1 VLCGER
7 RTDSKELTRLLGERP
22 ERVVV
27 WGVEGRHGLVER
39 IRAAG
44 ARVTLRTHA
53 SDLVEPGRAEAFARD
68 ADTALVPVFS
78 AASAVHDRIVGAPG
92 SLARTLA
99 GLRALDASG
108 VRLEV
113 EVPLLPPRLSDFTAL
128 VELLHRAVPRLAAIA
143 FVSPPG
149 LPSVLSP
156 RGVAELRSPL
166 VRAVET
172 ALARGIEVVTG
183 PEAGVPLCVLGHAP
197 HLAKALRFDPRR
209 RARSRTDRA
218 HALGCAGC
226 AARRTCPGTTPED
239 DPQPFVER
247 PASLFVQRTPG
258 APAFSVEHKKL
269 AGRTPLLVLRPTV
282 HCNQDCTFCSANET
296 SNNVWDDPRT
306 MLRAIVRAAD
316 RGVERVSFGGGEP
329 TLAKDLVHYVRAARR
344 LGIPKIELVTNA
356 VLLDKPAKVAAL
368 ASAGLS
374 HAFVSLHAHDE
385 RIAQRLTRKV
395 GDHARTLRGIAHLL
409 DAGIDVSL
417 NHVITAQNQ
426 AYLTRFVE
434 MVHGTFGG
442 RAPISFAFVTPQF
455 KVLEDLTQ
463 MPRLSEVMPALKRA
477 LYRATEL
484 GQPAFVGSRQGV
496 PPCLLGEL
504 RAYSDIF
511 RFRSEPAAEDAPQKV
526 LAPGCASCRYA
537 GRCTGLWR
545 PYAERYGTAELA
557 PVPGPRFTDEDVA
570 RIWEHPT
577 DWPWDM
583 PRTLAHAPPILRDG
597 PEREHAARVSLHP
610 VEAPAIRSLP
620 VLGRSRPLRILLL
633 GSGRQARRIE
643 RAVRAL
649 PELVIEGVAS
659 PHLAHA
665 DWPELGHAPRFAS
678 AEEALEAL
686 RPEAVIVAASTSAH
700 VALAR
705 SALDAGAAVLLE
717 KPIAERAAEA
727 DALVQHPAALRLVMA
742 YQTLHATGIERALDA
757 EGALVST
764 RRSTAEGPEALR
776 SWSRASLAETL
787 EHSVSLALAALGEG
801 LPRLGGVA
809 FRGRRAPEYVSVE
822 LLHPRGPARLE
833 LDFLAERDE
842 WTLARGGLVWQ
853 RRGPEIRIERG
864 ASSERVPG
872 GGSDLHRLLAH
883 FRAVAVEGAPSRAGP
898 ALGVA
903 TAELTFA
910 ILAAL
915 EREGAPFDDEDAP
928 RHARSPLL
936 AAFPR
941 SG

>member
-1 VLCGER
+1 MLCGER
-7 RTDSKELTRLLGERP
+7 RTASMELTRLLGERP

-27 WGVEGRHGLVER
+27 WGAEGRQGLVER

-44 ARVTLRTHA
+44 ACVTLRTHA
-53 SDLVEPGRAEAFARD
+53 GDLVEPGRAEAFARD

-78 AASAVHDRIVGAPG
+78 AAPAVHDRIVGAPG
-92 SLARTLA
+92 ALARTLA

-113 EVPLLPPRLSDFTAL
+113 EVPLLAPRLSDLAAL
-128 VELLHRAVPRLAAIA
+128 VELLHRAVPRLARIS

-149 LPSVLSP
+149 LPAVLSP

-166 VRAVET
+166 ARAVEA
-172 ALARGIEVVTG
+172 ALSRGIDVVTG

-197 HLAKALRFDPRR
+197 NLAKALRFDPHR
-209 RARSRTDRA
+209 RARSRPDRA
-218 HALGCAGC
+218 HTLGCAGC
-226 AARRTCPGTTPED
+226 AALRSCPGTTAED
-239 DPQPFVER
+239 DPQPFVTR

-258 APAFSVEHKKL
+258 APAFSIEHKKL

-296 SNNVWDDPRT
+296 SNNVWDDPRA

-329 TLAKDLVHYVRAARR
+329 TLAKDLVHFVRAARR

-368 ASAGLS
+368 ADAGLS

-385 RIAQRLTRKV
+385 RLAQRLTRKV
-395 GDHARTLRGIAHLL
+395 GDHARTLAGIRNLL
-409 DAGIDVSL
+409 EAGIDVSL

-434 MVHGTFGG
+434 TVHETFGG
-442 RAPISFAFVTPQF
+442 RVPISFAFVTPQF
-455 KVLEDLTQ
+455 KVLEDLSQ

-477 LYRATEL
+477 LYRAMEL

-526 LAPGCASCRYA
+526 LAPGCTECRYA

-545 PYAERYGTAELA
+545 PYAGRYGTAELV
-557 PVPGPRFTDEDVA
+557 PVSGPRFTDEDVA

-577 DWPWDM
+577 GWSWDM

-597 PEREHAARVSLHP
+597 PEREQAARASLRP
-610 VEAPAIRSLP
+610 VEAPAIRALP

-633 GSGRQARRIE
+633 GSGRRARRIE
-643 RAVRAL
+643 RAVRQL

-659 PHLAHA
+659 PHVAHA

-678 AEEALEAL
+678 AQDALEAL

-700 VALAR
+700 AALALA
-705 SALDAGAAVLLE
+705 ALDAGAAVLLE
-717 KPIAERAAEA
+717 KPIARTPAEA
-727 DALVQHPAALRLVMA
+727 DALVRHPAASRLVMA
-742 YQTLHATGIERALDA
+742 YQTLHATGIEQALDA
-757 EGALVST
+757 EGPLVSS
-764 RRSTAEGPEALR
+764 RRSTPAGPEALG
-776 SWSRASLAETL
+776 SWSRSSLAETL
-787 EHSVSLALAALGEG
+787 EHSVSLALAALGAG
-801 LPRLGGVA
+801 TAQLGEVA
-809 FRGRRAPEYVSVE
+809 FRGIRAPEHVSIE
-822 LLHPRGPARLE
+822 LAHPRGGGRVE
-833 LDFLAERDE
+833 LDFAAERDE
-842 WTLARGGLVWQ
+842 WTLARGGLVW
-853 RRGPEIRIERG
+853 RRCGPEIRIERG
-864 ASSERVPG
+864 ASSEPVQG
-872 GGSDLHRLLAH
+872 GGSDLHRLLVH
-883 FRAVAVEGAPSRAGP
+883 FHAVAIEGAQSRAGP
-898 ALGVA
+898 ALGAATHALVA
-903 TAELTFA
+903 EIIAR
-910 ILAAL
+910 L
-915 EREGAPFDDEDAP
+915 ERHGAPFDGEDAP
-928 RHARSPLL
+928 RHASSPQLS
-936 AAFPR
+936 AFPR